1 MGAFAVI
8 QASAESSYTL
18 PQPRTRDTKSRKQH
32 ELLEKGHTLGRG
44 SPTYEKYPR
53 LTESHGKREVRKE
66 VGGKKKVKTE
76 VGGKKEVKTEDGGK
90 KKNIGEICTHY
101 FQMLMEN
108 PLELAKSDLCKRWSQ
123 FLCRMLKL

>member
-66 VGGKKKVKTE
+66 VGGKK
-76 VGGKKEVKTEDGGK
+76 EVKTEDGGK
-90 KKNIGEICTHY
+90 KKVRTSSRRGFHST
-101 FQMLMEN
+101 
-108 PLELAKSDLCKRWSQ
+108 
-123 FLCRMLKL
+123 KL

>member
-90 KKNIGEICTHY
+90 KKVRTSSRRGFHPT
-101 FQMLMEN
+101 
-108 PLELAKSDLCKRWSQ
+108 
-123 FLCRMLKL
+123 KL